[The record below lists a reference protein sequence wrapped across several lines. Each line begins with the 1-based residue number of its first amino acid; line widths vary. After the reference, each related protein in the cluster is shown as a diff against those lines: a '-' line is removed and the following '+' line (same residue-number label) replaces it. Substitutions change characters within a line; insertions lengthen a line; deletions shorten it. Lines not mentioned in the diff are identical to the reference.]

1 MIRKAES
8 HEISKITEILK
19 KNFETEITSDPYANY
34 LVYEDTAL
42 KGILSYS
49 FIYDRMELNYIWV
62 ENSYRRQ
69 GIGKELLQH
78 MHEIAFKNHVDNI
91 SLEVACDNS
100 AAIHLYEKLGYKK
113 VALREKYYHGID
125 GILMVKEMIK

>member
-1 MIRKAES
+1 MIRKVKS
-8 HEISKITEILK
+8 HEIPKITEILTE
-19 KNFETEITSDPYANY
+19 NFKTKITADPYVNY
-34 LVYEDTAL
+34 VVYEDTVL

-62 ENSYRRQ
+62 ETFYRRQ
-69 GIGKELLQH
+69 GIGMELLQYL
-78 MHEIAFKNHVDNI
+78 HEIAYENHVHNI
-91 SLEVACDNS
+91 SLEVACDNE